1 MTNELLDIRIKKF
14 KKCQLSCFYCDKL
27 KLLVWNIT
35 NTYDDQKYDVA
46 DYFVESCLLI
56 LLWVHLTLTSE
67 IICTL
72 FSEKNFTSFSFFAL
86 PLSATLFKTPLAD
99 EISGA

>member
-1 MTNELLDIRIKKF
+1 MTYELLDIRIKKF

-35 NTYDDQKYDVA
+35 NTCDDQKYDVA

-56 LLWVHLTLTSE
+56 L
-67 IICTL
+67 
-72 FSEKNFTSFSFFAL
+72 
-86 PLSATLFKTPLAD
+86 PATLFKTPLAE